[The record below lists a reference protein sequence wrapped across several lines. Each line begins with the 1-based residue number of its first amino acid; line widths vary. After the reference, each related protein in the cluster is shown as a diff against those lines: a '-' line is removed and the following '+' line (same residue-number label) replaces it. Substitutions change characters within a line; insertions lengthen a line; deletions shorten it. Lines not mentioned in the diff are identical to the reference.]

1 MTDLEHE
8 QLFFDF
14 VKQNPQLEHL
24 SYRTTVLKTQ
34 KIIGILVDE
43 SSYGDKDSDTYVPYY
58 TDYIKNLESQSGTV
72 IIDPNWD
79 KIYDNFIN
87 LDHCQDSIDYI
98 KSIVESLDTRELVGD
113 FIVEKIAKKLVA
125 SLINAKKVYFVIDD
139 TWSTDWL
146 NEVIEV

>member
-58 TDYIKNLESQSGTV
+58 TDYVKNLESQTSTV

-87 LDHCQDSIDYI
+87 LDHGQDSIDYI
-98 KSIVESLDTRELVGD
+98 KSVVESLDTRELVGE